1 MSMRSFHLDVVT
13 PDGAI
18 YSGEVESLLVRTDT
32 GDIEFL
38 AGHIDYIASLGTGRA
53 RIREGGRD
61 RYASV
66 SGGTIQISGGK
77 ASLVAV
83 TFEFKE
89 NIDIERAR
97 AAKSRAEE
105 KIKAAKSDR
114 ELVLAKARLER
125 AISRIKVYELK

>member
-1 MSMRSFHLDVVT
+1 MKSFHLEVIT
-13 PDGAI
+13 PDGVI
-18 YSGEVESLLVRTDT
+18 YSGEIESLLVRTDT

-38 AGHIDYIASLGTGRA
+38 AGHVDYIAALGTGRA

-61 RYASV
+61 RYASC
-66 SGGTIQISGGK
+66 SGGTVSVEGGRVQ
-77 ASLVAV
+77 LIAV

-89 NIDIERAR
+89 NIDIDRAR
-97 AAKSRAEE
+97 TAMARAEE

-125 AISRIKVYELK
+125 ALARIKVYELK

>member
-1 MSMRSFHLDVVT
+1 MRSFHIDVVT

-18 YSGEVESLLVRTDT
+18 YSGEIESLLVRTDT
-32 GDIEFL
+32 GDVEFL

-53 RIREGGRD
+53 RIREDGRD

-66 SGGTIQISGGK
+66 SGGTVAITGGVAK
-77 ASLVAV
+77 LVAV

-89 NIDIERAR
+89 DIDIERAR
-97 AAKSRAEE
+97 NAKARAEE
-105 KIKAAKSDR
+105 KIRAAKSDR
-114 ELVLAKARLER
+114 ELMLAKARLER